1 MRFRSCFSPSTIWV
15 PGIQTRAIRL
25 RGKRLY
31 LMSRHASPY
40 LFLSL
45 EEVSHRP
52 GTQWG
57 AEDNV
62 GFLILEDGDHGPVRP
77 HLAPAPLPE
86 LGSSR
91 CGIPL

>member
-1 MRFRSCFSPSTIWV
+1 MLLFFHHLGPRDS
-15 PGIQTRAIRL
+15 IQAIRL

-31 LMSRHASPY
+31 LLSRHASQY
-40 LFLSL
+40 LFLSS
-45 EEVSHRP
+45 EEVSRSPGLP
-52 GTQWG
+52 GTQCE
-57 AEDNV
+57 AEDDV
-62 GFLILEDGDHGPVRP
+62 GFLILEDWDHGPVRP